1 METIIAIHNES
12 EYNEILRQAVA
23 VIETAKS
30 KAALLGFEGN
40 LSKDGYVGYKSL
52 GYEAVLCA
60 IS

>member
-1 METIIAIHNES
+1 MSVSLIVKQCGKMA
-12 EYNEILRQAVA
+12 LR
-23 VIETAKS
+23 
-30 KAALLGFEGN
+30 GFEGS